1 MPHLSCVPG
10 FRPISASSPH
20 KVSAYRYKNESKFVT
35 QHNIPTLNP
44 GLTRRGLLR
53 AGASGLAAIGT
64 PLWAQGARSAPARGI
79 TIAQIADMSAAQID
93 VSKDFLIGAR
103 AAWADINA
111 KGGVRGLPVQHLVLE
126 TDGSAASLA
135 KAIDTIQGLPHCV
148 AAFGTV
154 GSQAAAM
161 ASTQL
166 QRSLPDLAH
175 MAPWLHS
182 TESSLPDN
190 SFPIFASR
198 TDQIQHALKSLSS
211 MGVDQVGVIF
221 GSPHDRQA
229 SLPEIE
235 RLTRNMALRPLVYP
249 QHSEMQQLGA
259 SLHADS
265 PRVLLFI
272 GATPELL
279 ALTQG
284 IARQAQQRYIIA
296 LADVNVLTLQ
306 QSGLSRHSAVIAT
319 QVVPL
324 VNAQAPVVRQYRE
337 AMARLYDEPPTPQS
351 LSGFVAARFA
361 FEALRQTEGTPT
373 RMGVMAALQQRKSWD
388 LGGFLIQTSAQRRSG
403 SYVTQSMLAS
413 DGRFVG

>member
-1 MPHLSCVPG
+1 MK
-10 FRPISASSPH
+10 SST
-20 KVSAYRYKNESKFVT
+20 ATVT
-35 QHNIPTLNP
+35 LPRI
-44 GLTRRGLLR
+44 TRRNLLR
-53 AGASGLAAIGT
+53 AGATGLAVLGAGAAA
-64 PLWAQGARSAPARGI
+64 PLYAQGARTASARSI

-93 VSKDFLIGAR
+93 VSKDFVIGAR

-126 TDGSAASLA
+126 TDGSTASLA
-135 KAIDTIQGLPHCV
+135 KAIDTLQGLPHCV

-154 GSQAAAM
+154 GSQTAAL
-161 ASTQL
+161 ASAQL
-166 QRSLPDLAH
+166 QRNLPDLAH
-175 MAPWLHS
+175 IAPWLHS
-182 TESSLPDN
+182 TENTLADT

-198 TDQIQHALKSLSS
+198 TDQIQHALKSLTS
-211 MGVDQVGVIF
+211 MGIDQVGVVF
-221 GSPHDRQA
+221 GSAHDRQA

-235 RLTRNMALRPLVYP
+235 RLTRTMALRPVLYP
-249 QHSEMQQLGA
+249 QHSELQLLGNSFNA
-259 SLHADS
+259 NT
-265 PRVLLFI
+265 PRVLLYI

-296 LADVNVLTLQ
+296 LADVNVQTLQ

-324 VNAQAPVVRQYRE
+324 VNAQTPVVRQYRE

-351 LSGFVAARFA
+351 LSGFVAARYA
-361 FEALRQTEGTPT
+361 FEALRQADGPLPT
-373 RMGVMAALQQRKSWD
+373 RTSVLAALQQRKSWD
-388 LGGFLIQTSAQRRSG
+388 LGGFHFQTSASRRSG

>member
-1 MPHLSCVPG
+1 MTLPSFPS
-10 FRPISASSPH
+10 PSS
-20 KVSAYRYKNESKFVT
+20 
-35 QHNIPTLNP
+35 
-44 GLTRRGLLR
+44 GLTRRSLLR
-53 AGASGLAAIGT
+53 ASGLAVLASGT
-64 PLWAQGARSAPARGI
+64 AAPLYAQGARSAPARSL
-79 TIAQIADMSAAQID
+79 TVAQIADMSASQTD
-93 VSKDFLIGAR
+93 VSKDFVIGAR

-135 KAIDTIQGLPHCV
+135 KAIDTLQGLPYCV

-154 GSQAAAM
+154 GSQTAAL

-175 MAPWLHS
+175 IAPWLHS
-182 TESSLPDN
+182 TESTLADT

-198 TDQIQHALKSLSS
+198 ADQIQHALKSLSS
-211 MGVDQVGVIF
+211 MGVDQVGVVF
-221 GSPHDRQA
+221 GSAHDRQA

-235 RLTRNMALRPLVYP
+235 RLTRHMALRPLLYP
-249 QHSEMQQLGA
+249 QHSELQLLGT
-259 SLHADS
+259 SFNADT
-265 PRVLLFI
+265 PRVLLYI

-306 QSGLSRHSAVIAT
+306 QSGVSRHSAVIAT

-324 VNAQAPVVRQYRE
+324 VNAQTPLVRQYRE

-351 LSGFVAARFA
+351 LSGFVAARYA
-361 FEALRQTEGTPT
+361 FEALRQAD
-373 RMGVMAALQQRKSWD
+373 GVPSRASVLAALQQRKSWD
-388 LGGFLIQTSAQRRSG
+388 LGGFHLQTSASRRSG